1 MYESNVAFVNN
12 NHNNNSNNNVESSG
26 STDNFISFIWAI
38 NYSNF

>member
-26 STDNFISFIWAI
+26 STDNFISFI
-38 NYSNF
+38 